1 MKLSSVH
8 TLDLKRHQGFTLIEA
23 LVTVAIIGILASLAL
38 PAYQDYIIRG
48 KLPEATGALAARQ
61 GKLQTHFDN
70 KKKYSTA
77 PECADDT
84 TSSQYF
90 NFSCDA
96 DDDAYTFILTATGK
110 GSMDGFEFTINQAN
124 ARVTTGTGAGWSGAG
139 ANCWVRA
146 RDGSC

>member
-1 MKLSSVH
+1 MKPSFAHTSS
-8 TLDLKRHQGFTLIEA
+8 LKRHQGFTLIEA
-23 LVTVAIIGILASLAL
+23 LVTVAIIGILASIAL
-38 PAYQDYIIRG
+38 PSYQDYIIRG
-48 KLPEATGALAARQ
+48 KLPEATGALAARH
-61 GKLQTHFDN
+61 GKLQTYFDN

-84 TSSQYF
+84 TTSQYF
-90 NFSCDA
+90 NFSCVA

-110 GSMDGFEFTINQAN
+110 GSMSGFEFTIDQAN
-124 ARVTTGTGAGWSGAG
+124 VKTTPHTGASWSGTG

>member
-1 MKLSSVH
+1 MKFSSANV
-8 TLDLKRHQGFTLIEA
+8 LGLQRHRGFTLIEA
-23 LVTVAIIGILASLAL
+23 LVTIAIVGILASLAL

-48 KLPEATGALAARQ
+48 KLPEATGALAARH
-61 GKLQTHFDN
+61 GKLQTYFDN

-90 NFSCDA
+90 NFTCDA
-96 DDDAYTFILTATGK
+96 DDDAYTFTITATGK
-110 GSMDGFEFTINQAN
+110 GSMSGFEFTINQAN
-124 ARVTTGTGAGWSGAG
+124 AKTTPHTGASWSGAG